1 LLCIRHSLHAGA
13 PWAGAVTFTAR
24 LKAMGLDRAKLA
36 ARLGLSREQ
45 VSRWKDNPPQYALA
59 YLDALGE
66 AEALRKRVVEALG

>member
-1 LLCIRHSLHAGA
+1 M
-13 PWAGAVTFTAR
+13 TFATR

-66 AEALRKRVVEALG
+66 AERLRERVRQALD

>member
-1 LLCIRHSLHAGA
+1 
-13 PWAGAVTFTAR
+13 VTFTAR

-36 ARLGLSREQ
+36 ARLGIRREQ

-66 AEALRKRVVEALG
+66 AERLRERVRQALD